1 MSCGQIV
8 GVISYC
14 LVPRHYVSARTMTV
28 RKAKK
33 NANRK
38 RRASKAARQDAEIAD
53 LKARLD
59 TALAIINAQ
68 AAQIKTLTERIV
80 QLENELAKAKKDSS
94 NSSKPPSSDIVNPKK
109 AANKK
114 RKRKRKPGGQKGHP
128 KHERPDFPPESI
140 NETWEYALASCPLRG
155 GGLEDADHAPRVVH
169 QVEIIDVPNRIEAH
183 RGRA

>member
-14 LVPRHYVSARTMTV
+14 LVPRHYISSRTMTV

-33 NANRK
+33 SANRN
-38 RRASKAARQDAEIAD
+38 RRAGKAARQDAEIAD

-80 QLENELAKAKKDSS
+80 QLENE
-94 NSSKPPSSDIVNPKK
+94 
-109 AANKK
+109 
-114 RKRKRKPGGQKGHP
+114 
-128 KHERPDFPPESI
+128 
-140 NETWEYALASCPLRG
+140 
-155 GGLEDADHAPRVVH
+155 
-169 QVEIIDVPNRIEAH
+169 
-183 RGRA
+183 